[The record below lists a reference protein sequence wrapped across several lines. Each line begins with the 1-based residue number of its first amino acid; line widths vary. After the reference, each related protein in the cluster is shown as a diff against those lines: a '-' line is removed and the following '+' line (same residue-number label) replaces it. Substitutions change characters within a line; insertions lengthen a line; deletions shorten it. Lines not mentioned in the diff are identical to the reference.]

1 MTFTLKDISDEEFAV
16 AFEQKGPKL
25 LSTELN
31 IDVRQIYKK
40 RRTLE
45 KRLQVKLT
53 PPSKEYFIQPTPI
66 RGRLDFKC
74 KDGTIFIGSDAHYWP
89 NYVSTAHRA
98 FVQLI
103 HEMKPKAVILNGDV
117 LDGATISRHASIGWE
132 HKPRL
137 IDEIEACKDR
147 LAEIEAEMPNGNLF
161 WTLGNHDA
169 RFETRL
175 ANIAPEYAKVE
186 GVHLKDHFPYWQP
199 GWSVWINDN
208 IIVKHRYKGGIHA
221 THNNTVTS
229 GKTIITGHLHSA
241 KVTPFTDYNGTRWGV
256 DCGTLADVYGLQFS
270 DYMEDNPRN
279 WRSGFCV
286 LTIKDGNLLPPEIA
300 YVLDHNVVAFR
311 GEYIKL

>member
-1 MTFTLKDISDEEFAV
+1 MALTLGDLTDQEFALS
-16 AFEQKGPKL
+16 FEQKGPKL

-40 RRTLE
+40 RRTVE
-45 KRLQVKLT
+45 KHLQTRLV
-53 PPSKEYFIQPTPI
+53 PPSKEYFIEPTPL
-66 RGRLDFKC
+66 RGRIDFKC
-74 KDGTIFIGSDAHYWP
+74 RDGLIFIGSDAHYWP

-147 LAEIEAEMPNGNLF
+147 LAEIEAEVPNGKLF

-175 ANIAPEYAKVE
+175 ANIAPEYAQVE
-186 GVHLKDHFPYWQP
+186 GVHLKDHFPYWEP
-199 GWSVWINDN
+199 SWSVWINND
-208 IIVKHRYKGGIHA
+208 IVVKHRFKGGIHA
-221 THNNTVTS
+221 THNNTLTS
-229 GKTIITGHLHSA
+229 GKTMITGHLHSA
-241 KVTPFTDYNGTRWGV
+241 KVTPWTDYNGTRWGV
-256 DCGTLADVYGLQFS
+256 DCGTLADVYGLPFS

-279 WRSGFCV
+279 WRSGFCI
-286 LTIKDGNLLPPEIA
+286 LTIKDGILMPPEIV